1 MALDQTPLAER
12 AMSSIITKAQIVRA
26 LSELP
31 DDATLDDAFER
42 LFVLHKIE
50 RGLREAAE
58 GQTMTQDE
66 VEAYFR
72 KRRAEGSQE

>member
-1 MALDQTPLAER
+1 MTQT
-12 AMSSIITKAQIVRA
+12 ITKSDIVRA
-26 LSELP
+26 VSNLP

-42 LFVLHKIE
+42 LFILHKIE
-50 RGLREAAE
+50 RGLKDALE

-72 KRRAEGSQE
+72 QRRASRTQE

>member
-1 MALDQTPLAER
+1 
-12 AMSSIITKAQIVRA
+12 MSPTITKSEIVRA
-26 LSELP
+26 VSELP

-50 RGLREAAE
+50 RGLKDAEAGE
-58 GQTMTQDE
+58 TMSQAE

-72 KRRAEGSQE
+72 ERRASRAQQ

>member
-1 MALDQTPLAER
+1 MPV
-12 AMSSIITKAQIVRA
+12 TKAEIVRA
-26 LSELP
+26 VSELP

-50 RGLREAAE
+50 QGLQEGRE
-58 GQTMTQDE
+58 GNTMTQDE

-72 KRRAEGSQE
+72 DRRASFRKH

>member
-1 MALDQTPLAER
+1 MTQT
-12 AMSSIITKAQIVRA
+12 ITKSDIVRA

-50 RGLREAAE
+50 RGLRD
-58 GQTMTQDE
+58 GQQGHTMTQDE
-66 VEAYFR
+66 AEAYFR
-72 KRRAEGSQE
+72 QRRSASRAQQ

>member
-1 MALDQTPLAER
+1 MFQT
-12 AMSSIITKAQIVRA
+12 ITPSDIVQA
-26 LSELP
+26 ISHLP

-42 LFVLHKIE
+42 LFILHKIE
-50 RGLREAAE
+50 RGLKDTWE

-72 KRRAEGSQE
+72 RRGASRTQEG

>member
-1 MALDQTPLAER
+1 MPST
-12 AMSSIITKAQIVRA
+12 ITKSDIVRA
-26 LSELP
+26 VSDLP

-50 RGLREAAE
+50 RGLRDAE
-58 GQTMTQDE
+58 EGKTMTQAE

-72 KRRAEGSQE
+72 RRRAERAQQ